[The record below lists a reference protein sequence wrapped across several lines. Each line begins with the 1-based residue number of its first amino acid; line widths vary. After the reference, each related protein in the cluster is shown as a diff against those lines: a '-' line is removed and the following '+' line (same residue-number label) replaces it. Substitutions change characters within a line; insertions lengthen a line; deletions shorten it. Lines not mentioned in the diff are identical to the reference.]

1 MYPYIFHGS
10 DHDNQHHHRD
20 ISTVLHRGAIREGG
34 GGGRGG
40 KVRGSKNKPLIH
52 KRKAQKGPTPKKKK
66 MKQQVSNKHT
76 HHKQKKTNRK

>member
-1 MYPYIFHGS
+1 
-10 DHDNQHHHRD
+10 
-20 ISTVLHRGAIREGG
+20 
-34 GGGRGG
+34 
-40 KVRGSKNKPLIH
+40 LIH